1 MYAYDVTIPAKGAM
15 EMVLCTRNQILAASR
30 IATVALIQGPVAQ
43 PQVLI
48 NIPIATLAPQQMLTC
63 IATHA
68 DGEVHC

>member
-1 MYAYDVTIPAKGAM
+1 M